1 MCDRCGEF
9 SFFGLAE
16 PQEAML
22 ESYAAALREGWS
34 PNNTRD
40 VSGEQLRDIE
50 TDPAGFLAKLIDPA
64 VTETFPDGTI
74 MQRLPFQLRWMW
86 DGDFCGVISL
96 RHQPGTS
103 TLPSHAA
110 GHIGYAVVPWKRRH
124 GYASRGLRQMLD
136 EAREVG
142 LARIELAMAPDN
154 TGSRQVVERCGGQ
167 RDGTW
172 SHPSFLA
179 GTWSHDSFAATGVLD
194 RYVIG
199 LQTEQSPRGR

>member
-1 MCDRCGEF
+1 
-9 SFFGLAE
+9 
-16 PQEAML
+16 ML

-96 RHQPGTS
+96 RYQPGTS
-103 TLPSHAA
+103 TLPPHVA
-110 GHIGYAVVPWKRRH
+110 GHIGYAVVPWKRQH
-124 GYASRGLRQMLD
+124 GYASRALRQMLD

-142 LARIELAMAPDN
+142 LSQVEITVAPDN
-154 TGSRQVVERCGGQ
+154 AASVAVIVRNGGA
-167 RDGTW
+167 
-172 SHPSFLA
+172 LA
-179 GTWSHDSFAATGVLD
+179 GTWSHHSFAATGVLD
-194 RYVIG
+194 RYVID
-199 LQTEQSPRGR
+199 LQMEPSLRGR